1 MKGNI
6 ELEEKRRKREIT
18 NEKVAVEMIEELKTG
33 GRNEKC
39 EKKHSKPK
47 SKPYRLQIQQ
57 NKISLK
63 IDAIKMCVEM

>member
-1 MKGNI
+1 
-6 ELEEKRRKREIT
+6 
-18 NEKVAVEMIEELKTG
+18 MIEELKTG

-57 NKISLK
+57 NRISLK